1 MLFEECVVH
10 CIYTLFRLILLVRA
24 RLNIWS
30 ILLWWMW
37 VYFSVQFLWNT
48 DQALLT
54 RIGQCSILLFDNHQ
68 WNFCF
73 QCLEGVQHSN
83 CYTTANT
90 ENPQKVVR
98 QKVNEA
104 MSDSIKRNMDIRFVF
119 YSNSFQFY

>member
-1 MLFEECVVH
+1 MKYLTLMNVSLF
-10 CIYTLFRLILLVRA
+10 FS
-24 RLNIWS
+24 S
-30 ILLWWMW
+30 ISLKYRSGFANK
-37 VYFSVQFLWNT
+37 V
-48 DQALLT
+48 
-54 RIGQCSILLFDNHQ
+54 GQCSILLFDNHQ